1 MAKYRTEFK
10 VKVAKEYLKSSIS
23 YKYLSEKYCIPD
35 KGLIIRWVN
44 DFREKSIEGLK
55 LKKRGKPPKMLKPTK
70 KSKDIKKDS
79 S

>member
-10 VKVAKEYLKSSIS
+10 VKVAKEYLKFIIS

-44 DFREKSIEGLK
+44 DFREKCIQGLK
-55 LKKRGKPPKMLKPTK
+55 LKKRWKPSKMLKPTK